1 MAASDDRP
9 AIDDILQKVL
19 DAVPFRLSVDGGV
32 DEARRRLRELP
43 RRPLHPDLRVEDH
56 RIDGPAGPIPVRVYW
71 PDEEADGADD
81 GPVALPVTM
90 FFHGGGFALG
100 DLDTHDATARQHAVG
115 GRTVV
120 VSVDYRLAPEHPYPA
135 AVEDAWAATRWV
147 AGNAHRFGADG
158 SRLAVAGDSAG
169 GNLAAVVAQ
178 LDRDSVRSAE
188 GPAVAFQLLW
198 YPSTMWDT
206 SLPSFVENADAPVL
220 DNAALE
226 AFTRWYAGHVDPSD
240 PPAGLAPGRAA
251 DLSGLP
257 PAYVA
262 VAGHDPLRDDGARY
276 AELLSEAG
284 VEAALHN
291 AETLVHGYLGYAGV
305 VPAATEA
312 TDRGLAA
319 LRAALH
325 GTS

>member
-1 MAASDDRP
+1 MAYDTPPSHDKPPVDA
-9 AIDDILQKVL
+9 ILQKVL
-19 DAVPFRLSVDGGV
+19 DAVPFRLTVDDGV
-32 DEARRRLRELP
+32 EAARRGLRELP
-43 RRPLHPDLRVEDH
+43 RRPMHPDLRVEDR
-56 RIDGPAGPIPVRVYW
+56 RIDGPAGPIPVRIYW
-71 PDEEADGADD
+71 PTANAEEGAH
-81 GPVALPVTM
+81 PVTM

-100 DLDTHDATARQHAVG
+100 DLDTHDATAREHAVG
-115 GRTVV
+115 AGSVV

-147 AGNAHRFGADG
+147 ADNAGEFGADS

-178 LDRDSVRSAE
+178 LARDAARSGD
-188 GPAVAFQLLW
+188 GPKLAFQLLW

-206 SLPSFVENADAPVL
+206 SLPSFAENADAPVL
-220 DNAALE
+220 DSAAMA
-226 AFTRWYAGHVDPSD
+226 AFTEWYAGHLDLTD
-240 PPAGLAPGRAA
+240 PPATLAPGRAS
-251 DLSGLP
+251 DLSGLA

-262 VAGHDPLRDDGARY
+262 VAGHDPLRDDGVRY
-276 AELLSEAG
+276 AELLADAG
-284 VEAALHN
+284 VGVELHN
-291 AETLVHGYLGYAGV
+291 ATTLVHGYLGYSGV

-325 GTS
+325 R